1 MVVDTSMEKP
11 VAPPRVN
18 RGSKPVNA
26 LNPTDSVTSLTETSS
41 RQPQSPTTRNTVTSP
56 AAPARIPLTSPVAA
70 GAPPTS
76 SATTGK
82 LSSAALAKDAVTSLG
97 PCERQSGAGHQT
109 FSEMSSAA
117 VPRVPRVPRV
127 ARSHV
132 AVDARVDHSGNP
144 PHTPLASRSLVG
156 EC

>member
-1 MVVDTSMEKP
+1 MEKP

-26 LNPTDSVTSLTETSS
+26 LNPTDSVTSLTETTS

-56 AAPARIPLTSPVAA
+56 ATPARIPLTSPVAA

-76 SATTGK
+76 SASTGK
-82 LSSAALAKDAVTSLG
+82 LSSAALAKDGVTSLG

-132 AVDARVDHSGNP
+132 TVDARVDHSGNP